1 MAPSR
6 QATGVSRLRAWA
18 TGSRIRIALLVLVAL
33 FFLIQLVPYGHSH
46 DNPPVTQ
53 AVNWDSPRTEQL
65 FTDACGACHSN
76 LTDWPWDSYVAP
88 ASWLVQRDV
97 DEGRGILNVSEWDR
111 PQAGAEE
118 AGEAV
123 TEGEMPPLQ
132 YKIMHSSARLSDS
145 EKQELA
151 DGLTRTFQ
159 QDPPGP

>member
-53 AVNWDSPRTEQL
+53 AVTWDSPRTEQL

>member
-1 MAPSR
+1 M
-6 QATGVSRLRAWA
+6 SRLRAWA
-18 TGSRIRIALLVLVAL
+18 TGSKIRIALLVLVAL
-33 FFLIQLVPYGHSH
+33 FLLIQLVPYGHSH

-65 FTDACGACHSN
+65 FTDACGPCHSN

-88 ASWLVQRDV
+88 SSWLVQSDV

-111 PQAGAEE
+111 PQQGAGE
-118 AGEAV
+118 AAEAV

>member
-33 FFLIQLVPYGHSH
+33 LFLIQLVPYGHSH

-53 AVNWDSPRTEQL
+53 AVSWDSPRTEQL

-76 LTDWPWDSYVAP
+76 LTTWPWDSYVAP
-88 ASWLVQRDV
+88 ASWLVQSDV
-97 DEGRGILNVSEWDR
+97 DEGRGILNVSEWDK
-111 PQAGAEE
+111 PQQGAGE
-118 AGEAV
+118 AAEAV

>member
-33 FFLIQLVPYGHSH
+33 LFLIQLVPYGHSH

-53 AVNWDSPRTEQL
+53 AVTWDSPRTEQL

-145 EKQELA
+145 ERQELA